1 MGIEMLPG
9 PVRIAHLHPDRT
21 SNASV
26 LQSGWL
32 SWDLEEDEMS
42 STLHTTCPL
51 CGLRFS
57 GRPLLDLHLRED
69 HPQRNRP
76 AEPAHHSSRDTPT
89 PRGGEGGPSRSD
101 DLASGQAHPG
111 REEVKERPR
120 PGRAMTALRRAI
132 GILRSPASA
141 GREAQPASPVSRA
154 DRSA

>member
-1 MGIEMLPG
+1 MPRRDHGIEMLPG

-32 SWDLEEDEMS
+32 SWDPEEEDEMS

-57 GRPLLDLHLRED
+57 GRPLLDLHMRED

-76 AEPAHHSSRDTPT
+76 AEPAHDDSRGTRT
-89 PRGGEGGPSRSD
+89 PRGGPSKGD
-101 DLASGQAHPG
+101 DLVSGQARPG
-111 REEVKERPR
+111 REEVKEQPR

-132 GILRSPASA
+132 GILRSPANA
-141 GREAQPASPVSRA
+141 GRDA
-154 DRSA
+154 

>member
-1 MGIEMLPG
+1 
-9 PVRIAHLHPDRT
+9 
-21 SNASV
+21 
-26 LQSGWL
+26 
-32 SWDLEEDEMS
+32 MS

-51 CGLRFS
+51 RGLRFS

-76 AEPAHHSSRDTPT
+76 AEPAHNDSRDTAT
-89 PRGGEGGPSRSD
+89 PRGGAGGPSRGD
-101 DLASGQAHPG
+101 DLASGQARPG

-141 GREAQPASPVSRA
+141 GRDAQPACPVSRA
-154 DRSA
+154 DRPA

>member
-1 MGIEMLPG
+1 
-9 PVRIAHLHPDRT
+9 
-21 SNASV
+21 
-26 LQSGWL
+26 
-32 SWDLEEDEMS
+32 MS

-51 CGLRFS
+51 CGLRFQ
-57 GRPLLDLHLRED
+57 GRPLLDLHMRED

-76 AEPAHHSSRDTPT
+76 AEPAHDNSRDTTT
-89 PRGGEGGPSRSD
+89 PRGGAAGPSRGD
-101 DLASGQAHPG
+101 DLASGQARPG

-141 GREAQPASPVSRA
+141 GRDAQPASPVRRA